1 VRSLSDASESVTGR
15 RLVAVAVGQF
25 ALAGLVALTIVG
37 LATSIASR
45 RIGEREA
52 IVDARTTTLI
62 KAQSAVEPALTDGLL
77 SGEPAAEARL
87 SAAVRSVVIDGSLVR
102 VKIWTEDGTIA
113 YSDEPRL
120 IGAAYTLGRDE
131 KEAIR
136 SGKIEAEISDLTKPE
151 NRFERGYGRLL
162 EVYLP
167 IHTPAGRPLLFEAY
181 YRYAT
186 VAHIGAQLWRAFAPI
201 ALGALVMLE
210 LVQIPLAWSLAR
222 RLRLRLRER
231 EGLLSR
237 ALHASDLERR
247 QIASDLHDGAIQDLA
262 GVAYALSA
270 AARSDTPALNEHL
283 AEESAQTVR
292 SSIQELRSL
301 IVDIYPPDFDES
313 SFESALVD
321 LLARAQEKGLR
332 THLDVEGME
341 DVAAPVAR
349 LLYRA
354 AQEGIRNVLSH
365 ANASWVNVTVVRA
378 GARAILDV
386 VDDGTGPSPRTGD
399 DLPKGLGLTTLRGL
413 VADSGGE
420 LEIRAA
426 IPTGLALH
434 VEVPL

>member
-1 VRSLSDASESVTGR
+1 VKSLPEVPEPVAGR
-15 RLVAVAVGQF
+15 RLVAVAVGRF
-25 ALAGLVALTIVG
+25 ALSGVAALAIVG

-62 KAQSAVEPALTDGLL
+62 KAQSAVEPALTDGVVG
-77 SGEPAAEARL
+77 GEASAVARI
-87 SAAVRSVVIDGSLVR
+87 SEVVRNVVLDASLVR
-102 VKIWTEDGTIA
+102 VKIWTQDGTIA

-120 IGAAYTLGRDE
+120 IGATYALGPDE
-131 KEAIR
+131 QDAIL
-136 SGKIEAEISDLTKPE
+136 SGKIEAEVTDLTKPE

-167 IHTPAGRPLLFEAY
+167 IHTPSGRPLLFEAY
-181 YRYAT
+181 YRYTT
-186 VAHIGAQLWRAFAPI
+186 VAHFGAQLWRAFAPI
-201 ALGALVMLE
+201 AIGALVMLE

-231 EGLLSR
+231 ERLLSR

-270 AARSDTPALNEHL
+270 AGRSGTSAATNGHL
-283 AEESAQTVR
+283 AQESAQTIQT
-292 SSIQELRSL
+292 SIQELRSL
-301 IVDIYPPDFDES
+301 IVDIYPPDFDET
-313 SFESALVD
+313 SFESAMAD
-321 LLARAQEKGLR
+321 LLNRAQGKGIE
-332 THLDVEGME
+332 THLEIADMTQT
-341 DVAAPVAR
+341 AAPVAR

-365 ANASWVNVTVVRA
+365 ANASSMNVTLSKA
-378 GARAILDV
+378 GGRAILEV
-386 VDDGTGPSPRTGD
+386 VDNGTGLSARITNASG
-399 DLPKGLGLTTLRGL
+399 GLGLSTLRGL
-413 VADSGGE
+413 VTDSGGD

-426 IPTGLALH
+426 DPTGVTLH